1 MAVPTI
7 VNYARVSSTKQLQG
21 VGLETQLQSE
31 VLENLS
37 LEHGLPIHSEAFI
50 DQGLSAYHGDHK
62 TGELGRLLSHIEE
75 GKIASG
81 SILVV
86 YSLDRLSRE
95 KVSLAMSDLLYIL
108 NRGIRIYSQT
118 DNQLYCVKSS
128 SLFIDLMRSLISM
141 ERAHE
146 ESRVKSQRVKSA
158 MQVGLKQWYETG
170 KPQSTLGRVP
180 LWIDQPTNEFND
192 NAQGIRKAV
201 ELLLEGKTPYG
212 VKKYLDTHL
221 PFKVVKKRKFENDK
235 MWSIDTIT
243 ALHTRESLIG
253 TKVVVVDGMSHELEG
268 YYPPLIDQKSF
279 FRLKK
284 IRAKTS
290 GRATKNDKI
299 HLLKGLATCHHCGS
313 KMVFV
318 DKGRPEPTYICS
330 NASKGN
336 HPREAFNV
344 RMLEYLSL
352 EISKDIYLSE
362 KASLE
367 LIDDC
372 EVRVKEELESAHE
385 RLKDLTKLYREK
397 KSLTIAELIVEAEEQ
412 IEQLTSNKKDL
423 KDEQFRVTSNYLK
436 DDLYTDAVRKDF
448 TEQLRAKHSEGLK
461 NVLDRVILSRV
472 EQVSQFTKTGSVSCI
487 KICWLFKN
495 GQQRELTVN
504 PFEYVNDDDSKEIY
518 IPYRYKYDVPIDEF
532 TRSTTLIQ
540 SCLKRLHEWNLLE
553 KLYPSKGRYQWKER
567 KLNLGQVSSAMTNMM
582 PKGVDLGNCESIRRA
597 FSVSGIQHTQIESN
611 FRH

>member
-21 VGLETQLQSE
+21 VGLETQLQRE
-31 VLENLS
+31 VLEDLS
-37 LEHGLPIHSEAFI
+37 LEHGLPIYTEAFV
-50 DQGLSAYHGDHK
+50 DRGLSAFHGDHK
-62 TGELGRLLSHIEE
+62 EAELGRVLGLINN
-75 GKIASG
+75 GQIASG

-86 YSLDRLSRE
+86 FSLDRLSRE
-95 KVSLAMSDLLYIL
+95 STNLAMLQLLQIL
-108 NRGIRIYSQT
+108 NSGVRVYTHSDQK
-118 DNQLYCVKSS
+118 LYDSGGDTLS
-128 SLFIDLMRSLISM
+128 ADLIMSLLIM
-141 ERAHE
+141 ERANE
-146 ESRVKSQRVKSA
+146 ESRVKSQRIKGA
-158 MQVGLKQWYETG
+158 MQVALKQWYETG

-201 ELLLEGKTPYG
+201 DLLLEGKTPYG
-212 VKKYLDTHL
+212 VKKYLDKHF

-243 ALHTRESLIG
+243 ALHTRVSLIG
-253 TKVVVVDGMSHELEG
+253 TKVVRVDEVSHELEG

-279 FRLKK
+279 FRLKQ

-299 HLLKGLATCHHCGS
+299 HVLKGLATCHHCGS

-344 RMLEYLSL
+344 RVLEYLSL

-362 KASLE
+362 KASLD
-367 LIDDC
+367 LIDDS
-372 EVRVKEELESAHE
+372 EVRVKEELEAAHE

-412 IEQLTSNKKDL
+412 IELLTSNKKDL

-448 TEQLRAKHSEGLK
+448 TEQSRAKHSEGLR

-495 GQQRELTVN
+495 GQKRELTLN
-504 PFEYVNDDDSKEIY
+504 PFEYVNDDESKEIY

-532 TRSTTLIQ
+532 TRSATLIHN
-540 SCLKRLHEWNLLE
+540 CLKRLHEWNLLE

-567 KLNLGQVSSAMTNMM
+567 KLNLGQVSSAMTNMI

-611 FRH
+611 FRY